1 MKHLYLS
8 FILLFFSVA
17 VIAQDYYWV
26 GDGGNWSD
34 LSHWATTSGG
44 NTTHSQLPGPEN
56 DVFFDENS
64 FSEAGQV
71 VTIDLEDSY
80 CRNLEVNNVQFAP
93 AINGQGFYDVLQVHG
108 HLLLSNNMDYG
119 FRMIY
124 MMGEGTVQIVTG
136 ESFIANFLELSGGGV
151 YHLND
156 SLACN
161 NLYVNDGVFYSND
174 NPIYTGQRIY
184 GYAGNST
191 IYLGTSNVYTKLWFM
206 SEQSNLFADEATIY
220 YGSTDNI
227 FNDFKGGGQHYHR
240 VVFEG
245 LVELEHSNSFDFFEA
260 VPGADIQ
267 LEAGSTQSAET
278 FVLQGTSV
286 QPIYLSSLTSGAQA
300 FLSKASGTVEAAYL
314 VLQDNGATGGA
325 NFDAEESIDL
335 GNNTGW
341 NISISVPMDYYWV
354 GGSGNWS
361 DASHWAT
368 TSGGNTFHDDPP
380 SALDNVFFDSN
391 SALQEGDIVA
401 LEELNWSCFHF
412 STSGINASAQI
423 TQTAGGQLNV
433 YGNFTSD
440 SDVLLNLRRVNM
452 EAEEPANIHILNA
465 HMGSNCELNINT
477 ISTLNVQSALNVRVL
492 NINSG
497 EVLTNSNDIDVTF
510 SLNIS
515 SPDASADLSGSVL
528 NVRIFNNHS
537 SVGQFNVDNTII
549 TCSGAFHSNG
559 QDYHHLTLNGP
570 QGGSIQP
577 VYNNFY
583 AEQLTIA
590 AGAKLEIESG
600 TTITTNE
607 MEILGTAADT
617 VYIQSSDPGSEM
629 YFQQSSGQVNAY
641 YMKIQDNHATGG
653 ATFNAYES
661 DLLDNVVGWN
671 LVTSVHDSSQ
681 SESQIAFPNP
691 ANQYVK
697 IDALQGDQFR
707 LIDLSGREVMVTTM
721 QQGLNSLN
729 VEHLP
734 AGVYLLQIAG
744 ANHRTER
751 LVIQ

>member
-260 VPGADIQ
+260 VPGANIQ

-300 FLSKASGTVEAAYL
+300 FLFKASGTVEAAYL

-401 LEELNWSCFHF
+401 LEDLNWSCFHF

>member
-108 HLLLSNNMDYG
+108 HLLLSNTMDYG

-401 LEELNWSCFHF
+401 LEDLNWSCFHF

>member
-108 HLLLSNNMDYG
+108 HLLLSNTMDYG

-191 IYLGTSNVYTKLWFM
+191 IYLGASNVYTKLWFM

-401 LEELNWSCFHF
+401 LEDLNWSCFHF